1 MFAPVL
7 AQILTH
13 PGRGEGSAPGFGVR
27 VMGCARGRG
36 RGVPD
41 DGTESVTGG
50 VAERGAL
57 PGDILDQPAPSRFA
71 SSDAARIRETVRR
84 FSMLLAHSIS
94 A

>member
-1 MFAPVL
+1 M
-7 AQILTH
+7 
-13 PGRGEGSAPGFGVR
+13 
-27 VMGCARGRG
+27 
-36 RGVPD
+36 PD

-84 FSMLLAHSIS
+84 FSVLLAQ
-94 A
+94 